1 MRVLYLVFSVSPFD
15 NTIRHHTDRP
25 KNTMRNT
32 KHPTLNT
39 KLRLNSTTKDKL
51 MSLFDKLQHITAA
64 RQTLAERGITSNVV
78 MEKILSPTEAIIN
91 GRRMILAGTNNYMG
105 LTFDPDC
112 IEAASEAAQRLGTGT
127 TGSRMANGT
136 YDGHVQLE
144 RELADFYGCTHGVV
158 FSTGYIA
165 NLGMLSSLTGP
176 SDILLI
182 DADSHASIYDGCRL
196 SGAEIIRFRHNNP
209 DDLEKR
215 LKRLGDRAANTLIVV
230 EGIYSML
237 GDRAPLADIA
247 AVKEKYGAYLLVDEA
262 HSLGVLGERGCGL
275 AEEANVEVNVDFIVG
290 TFSKSLGA
298 IGGFCVSNHP
308 ELELV
313 RFASRPFMFT
323 ASSSPSVIAS
333 TRAALNIIRTR
344 PELRRKLWNN
354 AHHLYEKLQ
363 GLGFQLGPEPS
374 PVVAVRVPNI
384 DDAIVLW
391 KGLLESGIYV
401 NLVTPPATPDGG
413 CLLRCSV
420 SAAHTPEQINKICN
434 AFESQQEALPAAQTA

>member
-1 MRVLYLVFSVSPFD
+1 
-15 NTIRHHTDRP
+15 
-25 KNTMRNT
+25 
-32 KHPTLNT
+32 
-39 KLRLNSTTKDKL
+39 
-51 MSLFDKLQHITAA
+51 MSLFDKLQHITKA
-64 RQTLAERGITSNVV
+64 RQTLADRGITSNVV
-78 MEKILSPTEAIIN
+78 MEKVLSSTEAIIN

-105 LTFDPDC
+105 LTFDADC
-112 IEAASEAAQRLGTGT
+112 IEAASRASRTLGTGT

-136 YDGHVQLE
+136 YSGHVQLE

-165 NLGMLSSLTGP
+165 NLGMLASLTGP
-176 SDILLI
+176 NDVLLI

-209 DDLEKR
+209 GDLEKR
-215 LKRLGDRAANTLIVV
+215 LNRLGERAANTLIVV

-237 GDRAPLADIA
+237 GDRSPLADIA
-247 AVKEKYGAYLLVDEA
+247 VVKDQCGAFLLVDEA
-262 HSLGVLGERGCGL
+262 HSLGVLGERGRGL
-275 AEEANVEVNVDFIVG
+275 AEEAGVEDSVDFIVG

-333 TRAALNIIRTR
+333 TRAALHIISTR
-344 PELRRKLWNN
+344 PELRSRLWEN
-354 AHHLYEKLQ
+354 AHQLYQQLQ
-363 GLGFQLGPEPS
+363 ELGFQLGPEPS
-374 PVVAVRVPNI
+374 PVVAVRLASI
-384 DDAIVLW
+384 DQAIAIW
-391 KGLLESGIYV
+391 KGLLERGIYV
-401 NLVTPPATPDGG
+401 NLVLPPATPDGG

-420 SAAHTPEQINKICN
+420 SAGHTSEQIEKMCE
-434 AFESQQEALPAAQTA
+434 AFASLRGIAQAA

>member
-1 MRVLYLVFSVSPFD
+1 
-15 NTIRHHTDRP
+15 
-25 KNTMRNT
+25 
-32 KHPTLNT
+32 
-39 KLRLNSTTKDKL
+39 
-51 MSLFDKLQHITAA
+51 MSLFDKLQQITAA
-64 RQTLAERGITSNVV
+64 RQTLADRGITSNVV
-78 MEKILSPTEAIIN
+78 MEKVLSSTEAVIN

-112 IEAASEAAQRLGTGT
+112 IEAAKQAADKLGTGT

-136 YDGHVQLE
+136 YSGHVQLE
-144 RELADFYGCTHGVV
+144 RQLADFFGCSYGVV

-165 NLGMLSSLTGP
+165 NLGMLASLTAPG
-176 SDILLI
+176 DVLMI

-196 SGAEIIRFRHNNP
+196 SGAEIIRFRHNDP
-209 DDLEKR
+209 GDLAKR

-247 AVKEKYGAYLLVDEA
+247 AVKEKYGAFLLVDEA
-262 HSLGVLGERGCGL
+262 HSLGVLGDRGRGR
-275 AEEANVEVNVDFIVG
+275 AEETGVGDLVDFIVG

-333 TRAALNIIRTR
+333 TRAALHIISTR

-354 AHHLYEKLQ
+354 AHHLYEKLE

-374 PVVAVRVPNI
+374 PVVAVRVANI
-384 DDAIVLW
+384 DEAVALW
-391 KGLLESGIYV
+391 KGLLEYGVYV

-420 SAAHTPEQINKICN
+420 SAGHSTEQIDQIGS
-434 AFESQQEALPAAQTA
+434 AFASLREAVYPEEIIS